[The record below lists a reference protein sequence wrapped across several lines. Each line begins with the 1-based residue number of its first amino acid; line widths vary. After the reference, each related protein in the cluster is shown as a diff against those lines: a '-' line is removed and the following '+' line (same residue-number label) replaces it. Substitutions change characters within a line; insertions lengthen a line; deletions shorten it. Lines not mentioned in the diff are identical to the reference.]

1 MRAIILSLSVVLAG
15 CAGSTVSTDDAPI
28 ERALWTYVSVGE
40 DLRDRSCPDRIKFQ
54 TADALT
60 LHAHEIDRGPEDA
73 RMKDISGLEIAGAWH
88 LTSEESEFGGL
99 SGLDVLDS
107 GSLLAVTDDGK
118 FVWIGID
125 PATGA
130 PDGLGAL
137 AYMRDQDG
145 DIFARKRDGDAEDL
159 AVRDGLAFVS
169 FEQDH
174 RIQVYDLEGCG
185 AAAHGAL
192 LMKIDR
198 VVDGNTL
205 ENNRGAEA
213 LSFAG
218 DQLVVGFETRN
229 LDGSPIGTLN
239 EDGTLTD
246 VGRTNQPQLHLLTG
260 MDRVN
265 DITATLFR
273 AYDPVRGARGYVQ
286 VEDADGPIAEARF
299 RGDLPRDNFEGIAI
313 GQNPSGGVR
322 IWVIS
327 DDNFSDDQR
336 TLLLA
341 LDLTE

>member
-15 CAGSTVSTDDAPI
+15 CAGSTVSTDDTPI
-28 ERALWTYVSVGE
+28 ERPLWNYMTVVD
-40 DLRDRSCPDRIKFQ
+40 DLRDRSCPDRIGFQ

-60 LHAHEIDRGPEDA
+60 LDADEIDGGPEDA

-99 SGLDVLDS
+99 SGLDVLNS

-159 AVRDGLAFVS
+159 VVRDGLAFVS
-169 FEQDH
+169 FEQEH

-185 AAAHGAL
+185 AAAQGAL
-192 LMKIDR
+192 MTKLDR
-198 VVDGNTL
+198 VVDGNKL

-213 LSFAG
+213 ISFAG
-218 DQLVVGFETRN
+218 DQMVIGFETRN
-229 LDGSPIGTLN
+229 LDGSPMGTLN
-239 EDGTLTD
+239 DDGTLAD
-246 VGRTNQPQLHLLTG
+246 VFRTTQPQLYLLTG
-260 MDRVN
+260 MDQAF
-265 DITATLFR
+265 DLTATLFR

-286 VEDADGPIAEARF
+286 VEDADGLIAEARF
-299 RGDLPRDNFEGIAI
+299 RGALPRDNFEGIAI

-322 IWVIS
+322 IWIVS
-327 DDNFSDDQR
+327 DDNFNRDQR